1 MKRLPRPVSILSRL
15 LFTPFGIAV
24 GVLCAEHICDRFKI
38 DSLIGSA
45 IVLILGGLVVG
56 TVFFFVGELLCR
68 LIYDAVGRLTRTL
81 KQYSGREIIA
91 GGLGLICGMFLA
103 SLVNKLFEM
112 ISVKWMSITLSTMCY
127 VFFAFVGLILGINYL
142 KAIIITTDVTDNNV
156 PKLLDTSA
164 LIDGRIL
171 GVTETGFVEG
181 PFIIPAFV
189 VSQLQSVA
197 DSEDLLKRSRGR
209 RGLDIINEL
218 QKHLGTDV
226 IIDDSEF
233 PDTPDIDGKLLKL
246 AVKLKGVII
255 TVDFNL
261 NKVASVKKIKV
272 LNLNELSNDIKPV
285 AIPGEKVTLTI
296 LKEGKE
302 RGQGVSYLEDGTM
315 VVIENGGDYVGKTA
329 VVTITTSLQTNAGR
343 IIFGRIIAD

>member
-1 MKRLPRPVSILSRL
+1 MKRLPKPVTLLSRL

-24 GVLCAEHICDRFKI
+24 GVLCAEHVVEYLKI

-45 IVLILGGLVVG
+45 AVLIIGGLILG
-56 TVFFFVGELLCR
+56 TVFFFAGELICR
-68 LIYDAVGRLTRTL
+68 VIYTSVSKLTHTL

-103 SLVNKLFEM
+103 SLINKLFEM
-112 ISVKWMSITLSTMCY
+112 ISVKWMSIALSTMSY
-127 VFFAFVGLILGINYL
+127 IFFAFVGLILGINYL
-142 KAIIITTDVTDNNV
+142 KAIIITTDVSDNNV
-156 PKLLDTSA
+156 SKLLDASV

-171 GVTETGFVEG
+171 GVAKTGFVEG

-189 VSQLQSVA
+189 VAQLQGIA

-209 RGLDIINEL
+209 RGLDVINEL
-218 QKHLGTDV
+218 QKCFGMSV
-226 IIDDSEF
+226 VIDDSDF
-233 PDTPDIDGKLLKL
+233 ADTPDIDGKILKL
-246 AVKLKGVII
+246 ALKLKCVII

-272 LNLNELSNDIKPV
+272 LNLNELSNAIKPV

-302 RGQGVSYLEDGTM
+302 AGQGVSYLEDGTM

-329 VVTITTSLQTNAGR
+329 VVTITTSLQTGAGR
-343 IIFGRIIAD
+343 IIFGRILTD